1 VGGTVSPASGL
12 AELLA
17 PTAVETFLA
26 EHYGQHHFLQTG
38 PASRFE
44 RLLGWRDLNRILADH
59 RLEPPRLRLAR
70 DGVPVGEEQY
80 ARRQASRR
88 GFTYPVLEPVRLRE
102 QLRDG
107 ATLVLDGVDQLHPPV
122 RELAA
127 GLERELGERV
137 QVNLYASFHE
147 RKGFGLHWDDHDVL
161 VLQAAGRKRWRVY
174 GMTRRY
180 PLHRDLAE
188 PAEPAGEP
196 VWEGFLEAGTLLHV
210 PRGHWHDAM
219 AGGEPS
225 LHLTVGVIRQNG
237 IDLLHWL
244 ADRLRGVEAYRRD
257 LARQDS
263 RQERRERGRQLR
275 SALLT
280 LWSEDL
286 VDEFFD
292 AQDAGALPR
301 PALSLPWGVGD
312 EGLEDERLLRANL
325 PRRLTPRPHPD
336 GVELRALGRSWVFA
350 PGARPMLERLLD
362 AEPHAVGELLALG
375 LTGGREARRELLAFL
390 CQEGLLTV
398 L

>member
-12 AELLA
+12 AGLLA
-17 PTAVETFLA
+17 PTAVEAFLVD
-26 EHYGQHHFLQTG
+26 HYGRRFFLQTG
-38 PASRFE
+38 PADRFE
-44 RLLGWRDLNRILADH
+44 RLFGWRDLNRILEDH

-70 DGVPVGEEQY
+70 DGVTVAEELY

-127 GLERELGERV
+127 GLERELAERV
-137 QVNLYASFHE
+137 QVNLYASFRE

-161 VLQAAGRKRWRVY
+161 VLQLAGRKRWRVY

-188 PAEPAGEP
+188 PREPDGDP
-196 VWEGFLEAGTLLHV
+196 VWDGFLEAGALVHV

-219 AGGEPS
+219 AGAEPS
-225 LHLTVGVIRQNG
+225 LHLTVGIIRQNG

-244 ADRLRGVEAYRRD
+244 ADRLRSVEAYRRD
-257 LARQDS
+257 LSRQDS
-263 RQERRERGRQLR
+263 RQERREHGRQLR

-286 VDEFFD
+286 VDEFFA
-292 AQDAGALPR
+292 AQDASALPR
-301 PALSLPWGVGD
+301 PGLSLPWGVTD
-312 EGLEDERLLRANL
+312 ERLDDERLLRANL
-325 PRRLTPRPHPD
+325 PRRVTARPHPD

-350 PGARPMLERLLD
+350 PAARPMLERLLD
-362 AEPHAVGELLALG
+362 GEPHAVGALLAIG
-375 LTGGREARRELLAFL
+375 PSAGREDRRELLAFL
-390 CQEGLLTV
+390 CQQGLLSV

>member
-1 VGGTVSPASGL
+1 VGESVSPTSGL

-17 PTAVETFLA
+17 PTTVETFLV
-26 EHYGQHHFLQTG
+26 EHYGQRFFLQTG
-38 PASRFE
+38 AAGRFE
-44 RLLGWRDLNRILADH
+44 RLLGWRDLNRILEDH

-70 DGVPVGEEQY
+70 DGVSVAEEQY
-80 ARRQASRR
+80 ARRQTSRR
-88 GFTYPVLEPVRLRE
+88 GFSYPVLEPVRLRD

-127 GLERELGERV
+127 GLERQLGERV

-147 RKGFGLHWDDHDVL
+147 RRGFGLHWDDHDVL
-161 VLQAAGRKRWRVY
+161 VLQVAGRKRWRVY

-196 VWEGFLEAGTLLHV
+196 VWDGFLQAGALLHV

-225 LHLTVGVIRQNG
+225 LHLTVGIIRQNG

-244 ADRLRGVEAYRRD
+244 ADQLRGVEAYRRD

-263 RQERRERGRQLR
+263 RQDRRERGRQLR

-286 VDEFFD
+286 VDEFLA
-292 AQDAGALPR
+292 AQDASALPR
-301 PALSLPWGVGD
+301 PGLSLPWGVTD
-312 EGLEDERLLRANL
+312 ARLDDERLIRANL
-325 PRRLTPRPHPD
+325 PRRVTPRPHPE
-336 GVELRALGRSWVFA
+336 GIELRALGRSWVFA
-350 PGARPMLERLLD
+350 PAARPMLEQLLD
-362 AEPHAVGELLALG
+362 ARPHAVGALLAIG
-375 LTGGREARRELLAFL
+375 PPGGREARRELLAFL
-390 CQEGLLTV
+390 CQQGLLSAM
-398 L
+398 